1 MKHQPVSE
9 IMSKNVHCVDADRRI
24 SDVAREMQQ
33 KHIGAVMVQR
43 GAEMAGIFTE
53 RDLLNKVVGMG
64 TDPAS
69 LPVSAVMT
77 AKFMCVSPEATVEVA
92 AILMHKR
99 GFRHLPVKDDTGSV
113 VGILSVRDVLA
124 ALAPE
129 GGVAPKP

>member
-1 MKHQPVSE
+1 MRLLVTGHKGY
-9 IMSKNVHCVDADRRI
+9 
-24 SDVAREMQQ
+24 
-33 KHIGAVMVQR
+33 IGAVMVQR
-43 GAEMAGIFTE
+43 GTEMAGIFTE

-77 AKFMCVSPEATVEVA
+77 AKFMCVSPEAAVEVA

-99 GFRHLPVKDDTGSV
+99 GFRHLPVKDDAGSV